1 MAESGRCVAWR
12 RESSCWF
19 FILFLMEKCPSER
32 SQAVGSTL
40 GQDPGRGGVLVP
52 TPITPRAGPGGRVL
66 APTPITPRGRPQ
78 GACAGSHPHHGST
91 EAQVIGLLSCPPRVF
106 SSPFLSLSPPHTR
119 P

>member
-1 MAESGRCVAWR
+1 MAESGQCVAWR

-19 FILFLMEKCPSER
+19 FISFLMEKCPSER
-32 SQAVGSTL
+32 SRPVGSTL
-40 GQDPGRGGVLVP
+40 GQDPGRGG
-52 TPITPRAGPGGRVL
+52 R
-66 APTPITPRGRPQ
+66 
-78 GACAGSHPHHGST
+78 AGSHPHHGST

>member
-19 FILFLMEKCPSER
+19 FISFLMEKCPSER
-32 SQAVGSTL
+32 SRAVGSTL
-40 GQDPGRGGVLVP
+40 GQDPGRGGVLV
-52 TPITPRAGPGGRVL
+52 
-66 APTPITPRGRPQ
+66 PTPITPRGRPQ